1 MAVNCIKC
9 DNCGAVQK
17 NRANLC
23 CEYCMAVLKDTPA
36 IDRWKELQKV
46 TEVRI
51 GYVGTTGMLAID
63 VPEYL
68 KRTNSTGPK

>member
-1 MAVNCIKC
+1 
-9 DNCGAVQK
+9 
-17 NRANLC
+17 
-23 CEYCMAVLKDTPA
+23 MAVLKDTPA

-51 GYVGTTGMLAID
+51 GYVVTTSMLAID